1 MNVEKIQ
8 AYYAARPH
16 YWRALHIRRW
26 ITVFPLL
33 ESATSILDVG
43 CGYGDLAW
51 VLAENGVR
59 VPFTGIDLVPEHIA
73 WCRTHMTGPKW
84 ILGDIFTEEFPGESF
99 DSVVSICCLSG
110 EGHDEPSVAPLIA
123 KMWRLATRQVILLE
137 NAFLDSI
144 RATCQLYPGY
154 IRNTGAGEVLVWLS
168 H

>member
-1 MNVEKIQ
+1 
-8 AYYAARPH
+8 
-16 YWRALHIRRW
+16 
-26 ITVFPLL
+26 
-33 ESATSILDVG
+33 
-43 CGYGDLAW
+43 
-51 VLAENGVR
+51 
-59 VPFTGIDLVPEHIA
+59 
-73 WCRTHMTGPKW
+73 MTGPKW